1 MLGRSTLRPRSA
13 QSVRLESL
21 SADPACAFKFGV
33 NLKRVV
39 ILSEAKDLGIQRT
52 TQTQIPAAV
61 SVSVYSVLAVVNP
74 SVSLFPTFHHPL
86 TPSVRSPH
94 VARASPVFTWAS
106 ALG

>member
-39 ILSEAKDLGIQRT
+39 ILSEAKDLSIQRT
-52 TQTQIPAAV
+52 TQTRIPAAV
-61 SVSVYSVLAVVNP
+61 SASVYSVLSVVNP
-74 SVSLFPTFHHPL
+74 SVSLFPTSP
-86 TPSVRSPH
+86 PPPNPQRSKPPRCESI
-94 VARASPVFTWAS
+94 ARVY
-106 ALG
+106 LG